1 LFHEYV
7 EALENC
13 PTACPFLNS
22 ALVRRLGRVHP
33 ESVTFSGAVKRLRSN
48 TLLKPQQPSP
58 TFAVYGGLPVSVYTA
73 AQRWNRSRVIG
84 SQGHRVSDFDRVGSS
99 HGSVCQIG
107 VWPGFKL

>member
-1 LFHEYV
+1 LSSQLFHEYA

-33 ESVTFSGAVKRLRSN
+33 ESVTFSASSEEIAVEYPPKTTAAL
-48 TLLKPQQPSP
+48 P

-107 VWPGFKL
+107 V